1 MPGIQTDGRVWAV
14 GQKGVRCLGYLD
26 ETQMAKRI
34 ERRIANGQRRSRAL
48 SIVLCAVV
56 LILGIAV
63 IVAIVARWFIVL

>member
-1 MPGIQTDGRVWAV
+1 MPGIQTDGRVWAIE
-14 GQKGVRCLGYLD
+14 QKGVRGLGYLD

-48 SIVLCAVV
+48 SIVLCAAL

>member
-1 MPGIQTDGRVWAV
+1 MHGVQIDVRVWAIE
-14 GQKGVRCLGYLD
+14 QKGVTPLGYLD

-34 ERRIANGQRRSRAL
+34 ERRIANDQRRSRAL
-48 SIVLCAVV
+48 NIVLCAVV

>member
-1 MPGIQTDGRVWAV
+1 
-14 GQKGVRCLGYLD
+14 
-26 ETQMAKRI
+26 MAKRI

-48 SIVLCAVV
+48 SIVLCAAL